1 MYISMLLL
9 EIEEAIVVVLARLT
23 VTVLSHARITRI
35 VKIECLVTFVMSD
48 QEYRIKFNK
57 K

>member
-48 QEYRIKFNK
+48 QEY
-57 K
+57 